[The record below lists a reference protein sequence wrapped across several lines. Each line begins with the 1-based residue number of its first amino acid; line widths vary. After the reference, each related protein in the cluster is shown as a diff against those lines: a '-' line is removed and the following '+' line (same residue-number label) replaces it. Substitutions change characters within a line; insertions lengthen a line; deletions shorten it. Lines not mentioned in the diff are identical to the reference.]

1 MQFLQ
6 TYLDFPFSPS
16 SLGMQQRE
24 ENVSRNGPP
33 CWLRRPPPP
42 IFPSSHIVS
51 VRYAHV
57 LTYILLLLPQT
68 RAGEERHGWEESPF
82 LYFGSSFPERER
94 EKARGGSSSLPKCS
108 QQPPPPFS
116 SSFAGVTFM
125 LGAHFP
131 PLLLLLLLLPPLLG
145 VGGAAYSRSPRQR
158 PPRGV
163 ERRREKVCFSC
174 VSSVVVAL
182 FFFWG
187 GGSGQGK
194 EDGDMEEW
202 GSGGRRIPKKEKT
215 LF

>member
-6 TYLDFPFSPS
+6 TYFDFPFSPS
-16 SLGMQQRE
+16 SLRMQQRE

-94 EKARGGSSSLPKCS
+94 ERKQEEAPPLSPSVASS
-108 QQPPPPFS
+108 PPPHS
-116 SSFAGVTFM
+116 
-125 LGAHFP
+125 P
-131 PLLLLLLLLPPLLG
+131 PLLL
-145 VGGAAYSRSPRQR
+145 A
-158 PPRGV
+158 
-163 ERRREKVCFSC
+163 
-174 VSSVVVAL
+174 
-182 FFFWG
+182 
-187 GGSGQGK
+187 
-194 EDGDMEEW
+194 
-202 GSGGRRIPKKEKT
+202 
-215 LF
+215 